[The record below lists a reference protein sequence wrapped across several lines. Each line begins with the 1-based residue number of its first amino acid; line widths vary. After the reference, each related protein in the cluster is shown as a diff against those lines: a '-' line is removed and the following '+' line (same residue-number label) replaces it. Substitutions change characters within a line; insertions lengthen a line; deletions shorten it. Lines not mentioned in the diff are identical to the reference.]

1 MAEMNLEN
9 RRIALL
15 IDGDN
20 AQASLVE
27 QIIAEVS
34 KYGII
39 SVRRI
44 YGDWTTPQMNSW
56 KEVLN
61 THAIQPM
68 QQFRYTVG
76 KNATDSALIIDAM
89 DILHDGY
96 VNGFAIVSSD
106 SDYTRLATRIREK
119 GFFVLGIGKLTTP
132 KAFVNACE
140 IFVYTENLV
149 EETKKKP
156 IPRTQDEASIKAE
169 PADVVPLL
177 KSAIESVQQDDGW
190 AQLGSIGQRLH
201 QLDPGFDPRT
211 YGYKQLSQLIKAH
224 KNVFEINEKK
234 SRGGPTQFY
243 IKTKEQEPETK
254 PKPRRRRRSKKKEE
268 QQVS

>member
-1 MAEMNLEN
+1 MAETNLET

-15 IDGDN
+15 FDGDN
-20 AQASLVE
+20 AQAALVE
-27 QIIAEVS
+27 KIIAEVS

-44 YGDWTTPQMNSW
+44 YGDWTTPQMHSW
-56 KEVLN
+56 KDLLN
-61 THAIQPM
+61 THSIQPM

-140 IFVYTENLV
+140 IFVYTENLA
-149 EETKKKP
+149 EETRKKP
-156 IPRTQDEASIKAE
+156 IPRTTDESSTAAE
-169 PADVVPLL
+169 PTDVVPLL
-177 KSAIESVQQDDGW
+177 KSAIDSVQQDDGW
-190 AQLGSIGQRLH
+190 ASLGPIGQRLH

-211 YGYKQLSQLIKAH
+211 YGYRQLSQLIKAH
-224 KNVFEINEKK
+224 KDVFEINEKK
-234 SRGGPTQFY
+234 SASGPTQIY
-243 IKTKEQEPETK
+243 IRINEPEPEIK
-254 PKPRRRRRSKKKEE
+254 PKPRRRRRTKKKEE
-268 QQVS
+268 

>member
-1 MAEMNLEN
+1 MAESTFEN

-15 IDGDN
+15 FDGDN

-44 YGDWTTPQMNSW
+44 YGDWTTPQMNTW
-56 KEVLN
+56 KDVLN

-89 DILHDGY
+89 DILHGGNI
-96 VNGFAIVSSD
+96 NGFAIASSD

-119 GFFVLGIGKLTTP
+119 GFFVMGIGKLMTP

-149 EETKKKP
+149 TETKKKP
-156 IPRTQDEASIKAE
+156 AEREAGDTGEKAP
-169 PADVVPLL
+169 PAELVPLL
-177 KSAIESVQQDDGW
+177 KSAIDMTAQDDGW
-190 AQLGSIGQRLH
+190 AFLGNIGQRLR
-201 QLDPGFDPRT
+201 QLDPGFDSRT
-211 YGYKQLSQLIKAH
+211 YGFRQLSQLFKAH
-224 KNVFEINEKK
+224 KDIFEVNQKTT
-234 SRGGPTQFY
+234 RGGPSQIT
-243 IKTKEQEPETK
+243 IRVKEPEPAET
-254 PKPRRRRRSKKKEE
+254 PKPRRRRRTKKKE
-268 QQVS
+268 